1 MGREK
6 NRDREGERKE
16 KRKGK
21 EEASCP
27 EYLAKELE
35 VFNGV

>member
-16 KRKGK
+16 KRKGR
-21 EEASCP
+21 EEAS